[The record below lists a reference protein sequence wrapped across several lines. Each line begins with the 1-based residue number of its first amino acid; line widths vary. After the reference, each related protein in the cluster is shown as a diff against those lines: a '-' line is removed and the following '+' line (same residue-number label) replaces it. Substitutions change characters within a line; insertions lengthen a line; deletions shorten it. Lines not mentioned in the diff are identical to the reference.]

1 MDYPAL
7 IEELQDFVQ
16 DRMGIADRQAVALC
30 LSCHLP
36 IHQRSPYPPP
46 WICVDTQMIQPS
58 VSWFTFGF
66 DNQTLKKEGE
76 LSRTIYISQLK
87 RLRPYRAKAIID
99 SVISCRKSNKLFVD
113 ALYMSRQK
121 VLQRH
126 AYWDLIPHMLRLRVD
141 CPYSHLPNRT
151 DMQNLYEL
159 TRLCID
165 NRPDRLKVMP
175 WKPSNYIL
183 DRLRT
188 LTRVNPDL
196 TQWDSL
202 YMNISMLVSA
212 HARLFGREEPEELD
226 IYAGVRCLR
235 DSIRWRERAILD
247 VILEKDGWVFKQK
260 IRERTG
266 MELQELSP
274 VLNRMTESGVIKKTH
289 LMYALK
295 DETIIDLIKCPY

>member
-1 MDYPAL
+1 
-7 IEELQDFVQ
+7 
-16 DRMGIADRQAVALC
+16 
-30 LSCHLP
+30 
-36 IHQRSPYPPP
+36 
-46 WICVDTQMIQPS
+46 
-58 VSWFTFGF
+58 
-66 DNQTLKKEGE
+66 
-76 LSRTIYISQLK
+76 
-87 RLRPYRAKAIID
+87 
-99 SVISCRKSNKLFVD
+99 
-113 ALYMSRQK
+113 
-121 VLQRH
+121 
-126 AYWDLIPHMLRLRVD
+126 
-141 CPYSHLPNRT
+141 
-151 DMQNLYEL
+151 MQNLYEL

-266 MELQELSP
+266 MEL
-274 VLNRMTESGVIKKTH
+274 IKKMVVN
-289 LMYALK
+289 LAQKVMELENRLNK
-295 DETIIDLIKCPY
+295 DVTSSEIERPIEAGVYKEGETYEIPPAPVSVDRKARDRKK